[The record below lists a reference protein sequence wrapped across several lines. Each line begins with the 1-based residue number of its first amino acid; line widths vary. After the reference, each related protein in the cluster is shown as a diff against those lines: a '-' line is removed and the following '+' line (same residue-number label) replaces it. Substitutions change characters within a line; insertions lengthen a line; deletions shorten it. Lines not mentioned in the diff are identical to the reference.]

1 MKKLIFYLLFILS
14 ICNKLMAY
22 ELSCSYKWNDETR
35 HFFLEIKKDKV
46 ISKSSTHEIIVEG
59 NVIQEINN
67 HLYFGL
73 PVKLGE
79 KSGYRLTILDKET
92 LKFREMVL
100 HDPKIE
106 DESSAIIQGVCDKV
120 N

>member
-1 MKKLIFYLLFILS
+1 
-14 ICNKLMAY
+14 MAY
-22 ELSCSYKWNDETR
+22 ELSCSYKWNDEIR

-46 ISKSSTHEIIVEG
+46 ISKSSTHQIIIEEDI
-59 NVIQEINN
+59 IQEINN
-67 HLYFGL
+67 HLYFGQT
-73 PVKLGE
+73 VILGE
-79 KSGYRLTILDKET
+79 TSGYRLHILDKET

-106 DESSAIIQGVCDKV
+106 VESSAVIQGVCFKV

>member
-1 MKKLIFYLLFILS
+1 ML

-22 ELSCSYKWNDETR
+22 ELSCSYKWKEEIR
-35 HFFLEIKKDKV
+35 HFFMDIKKDKV
-46 ISKSSTHEIIVEG
+46 TSKSSTYDIITDAD
-59 NVIQEINN
+59 IIKEINN

-73 PVKLGE
+73 PVARGE
-79 KSGYRLTILDKET
+79 NSGYRLTILDKET

-100 HDPKIE
+100 HDPKNKI
-106 DESSAIIQGVCDKV
+106 ESSAIIQGNCYKV